1 MARTERVEFE
11 GALGDRLSARLER
24 PAGVARGYAIF
35 AHCFS
40 CSKDIFAASRISR
53 RLAELGLAVLRFDFT
68 GLGQSDGDFANTNFS
83 SNIQDLIAAGR
94 FLEAE
99 YQAPSLLVGHSLG
112 GAAVIAA
119 ALEMPSVKAVAT
131 IGAPADAEH
140 VQCQFSEDVE
150 TIRTEGIAEVSL
162 GGRPFTIK
170 KQFLD
175 DIEGRTLE
183 DAVAALKRPLLI
195 AHSPTDETV
204 GVDNA
209 SRLFLA
215 AKHPKSYLSL
225 DQADHLLRGD
235 VPARHAADVIASW
248 ASRYVGGEEIA
259 PPRAAKN
266 GGVVVRETGRGRF
279 ENHVVVGEH
288 ALLADEPEGVG
299 GGGAGPT
306 PYQYLNGALGSC
318 TAMTVRLYADRKK
331 WPLERVQVTLH
342 HTKDHAADCEAC
354 ADGEER
360 KVDIVEREI
369 RLEGNLDPE
378 QRARLLEIADRCP
391 VHRTLNSPVVIRTRE
406 DKTAELAE

>member
-11 GALGDRLSARLER
+11 GAFGDRLSARLER
-24 PAGVARGYAIF
+24 PAGVAQGYAIF

-53 RLAELGLAVLRFDFT
+53 RLAQLGLAVLRFDFT

-94 FLEAE
+94 FLESQ
-99 YQAPSLLVGHSLG
+99 YQAPALLVGHSLG

-140 VQCQFSEDVE
+140 VQCQFSEDVD

-162 GGRPFTIK
+162 GGRAFTIK

-183 DAVAALKRPLLI
+183 DSVAALKRPLLI

-204 GVDNA
+204 SVDNA

-248 ASRYVGGEEIA
+248 AARYVGGDELV
-259 PPRAAKN
+259 PPRAARN
-266 GGVVVRETGRGRF
+266 GGVVVAETGRGRF
-279 ENHVVVGEH
+279 ENHVVVGDHEM
-288 ALLADEPEGVG
+288 LADEPESVG
-299 GGGAGPT
+299 GAGAGPT
-306 PYQYLNGALGSC
+306 PYQYLNAALGSC
-318 TAMTVRLYADRKK
+318 TAMTIRLYAARKK
-331 WPLERVQVTLH
+331 WPLKRVEVTLH
-342 HTKDHAADCEAC
+342 HEKDHADDCVAC
-354 ADGEER
+354 AEGEAR
-360 KVDIVEREI
+360 KVDIIERSVL
-369 RLEGNLDPE
+369 LEGDLSVE

-391 VHRTLNSPVVIRTRE
+391 VHRTLNSPVVIRTHAVPVPE
-406 DKTAELAE
+406 PAA